1 MNVWRK
7 KVSVS
12 RCTSHRPSLPLF
24 PTFTLFPPRKTFAGT
39 FFHAQSKKERS
50 LSLLNFHW
58 TSQERN
64 SLSYPC
70 PFTFDCQKVH
80 IIIIIIFKS
89 SDWLTTEE
97 TKIDSRHAQTPRKF
111 ILRNRYLV
119 YLKLPRRPIT
129 NTFWVMMKTPHLARC
144 QNQRKFHTF
153 HHLSP
158 ITKK

>member
-1 MNVWRK
+1 
-7 KVSVS
+7 
-12 RCTSHRPSLPLF
+12 
-24 PTFTLFPPRKTFAGT
+24 
-39 FFHAQSKKERS
+39 
-50 LSLLNFHW
+50 LNFHW